1 MEEKLFQIIE
11 SNTGIRIFEIQE
23 QLDIER
29 SELIQILESS
39 KEYVQDSSYRWHL
52 NNSDFSDHD
61 DQAKSSTKDK
71 NDELADIANYYLS
84 CLGYEDAKNVDF
96 WAESK
101 WDKYD
106 YFELDSLNDIEGD
119 WTSNAAY
126 REATSR
132 NNSERYKKQLYL
144 AYPLNLVIFPSGAK
158 KIEPLFLVPFEG
170 GELNDLFASINES
183 VFKKYSHGSVLE
195 VSSEIRETTDELKL
209 GDMNVIP
216 RIDEIVPK
224 FYDLKHE
231 WNWQEKIDVNNLS
244 SGNIRDCD
252 AAGLYNKAAIVLIEK
267 SKFTMGLTYELGTI
281 QKSSSK
287 TKNALNDWLSKS
299 FSNKKDSDKE
309 PIIEPLEMNLEQ
321 REAVKSSLNKK
332 LTVITG
338 PPGTGK
344 SQVVTNILV
353 NASLRGK
360 RVLFASR
367 NNKAVDVVHARANG
381 ICEKEFVNRL
391 GNAYESNLSAQMN
404 KILSVQGNK
413 QEILE
418 EFKSIENS
426 YKQLVSDKEK
436 ITKKLD
442 DSRKTRN
449 LLSKKDKDF
458 KDIIEVFG
466 DKSLNLLQKNK
477 SDIDQLLDD
486 FEKKLF
492 LSKKENHNFFIQLL
506 WTFFEAEKIK
516 EKKESKNIL
525 NKLLKKIDTPEI
537 IYEKF
542 KKEKLSDFKS
552 DLKAVERYKKLKKG
566 RKKELDKLRDIDV
579 VDLQKNLLENQKQIS
594 NISANYWNA
603 WLKRLPFKITK
614 EQKDAIGEAASLLD
628 VITQG
633 REDPK
638 NRRVSKEMREYVK
651 MFPKI
656 SKVLSAWAVSSLSV
670 RNRIPFESSFFD
682 LLVID
687 EASQCDIASAIPL
700 LYRAKNVVVIG
711 DSNQLK
717 HITSVSSA
725 TNKVLM
731 DRYKLIEE
739 GKVNWNYSS
748 NSLFDLAS
756 RICPSES
763 LIMLRDHHRSRS
775 EIINFSNKHFYD
787 GQLRIAT
794 DYKKLNIPSRDEPAL
809 RWLDVQGQVVQPS
822 NSGAIND
829 NEVKA
834 VVKEIKRLVI
844 EQNYSGTIGVVTPFT
859 KQAKRIDEAVKR
871 DDSLSFRLP
880 QINFLCNTVH
890 SFQGDERD
898 IIIFST
904 VINEEAKDTL
914 KNFLKS
920 SPHLFNVALTRAR
933 SSLVMVGDRY
943 FARNCSINYL
953 KSFSEYIDQVNK
965 EKDNIAQQAESGE
978 LISDSSVIISDYEK
992 QFFKLM
998 QKNNLKPYTQ
1008 YPVDKYRLDFAFIK
1022 GDKKLNIE
1030 IDGEEYH
1037 KSWTGDRLRSDIIR
1051 NHRLIEDGWDVMRI
1065 WVYELEEYSEE
1076 YIERIKK
1083 YLAD

>member
-1 MEEKLFQIIE
+1 M
-11 SNTGIRIFEIQE
+11 
-23 QLDIER
+23 
-29 SELIQILESS
+29 
-39 KEYVQDSSYRWHL
+39 
-52 NNSDFSDHD
+52 
-61 DQAKSSTKDK
+61 
-71 NDELADIANYYLS
+71 
-84 CLGYEDAKNVDF
+84 
-96 WAESK
+96 
-101 WDKYD
+101 
-106 YFELDSLNDIEGD
+106 
-119 WTSNAAY
+119 
-126 REATSR
+126 
-132 NNSERYKKQLYL
+132 
-144 AYPLNLVIFPSGAK
+144 
-158 KIEPLFLVPFEG
+158 
-170 GELNDLFASINES
+170 
-183 VFKKYSHGSVLE
+183 
-195 VSSEIRETTDELKL
+195 
-209 GDMNVIP
+209 
-216 RIDEIVPK
+216 
-224 FYDLKHE
+224 
-231 WNWQEKIDVNNLS
+231 
-244 SGNIRDCD
+244 
-252 AAGLYNKAAIVLIEK
+252 
-267 SKFTMGLTYELGTI
+267 
-281 QKSSSK
+281 
-287 TKNALNDWLSKS
+287 
-299 FSNKKDSDKE
+299 
-309 PIIEPLEMNLEQ
+309 
-321 REAVKSSLNKK
+321 
-332 LTVITG
+332 
-338 PPGTGK
+338 
-344 SQVVTNILV
+344 
-353 NASLRGK
+353 
-360 RVLFASR
+360 
-367 NNKAVDVVHARANG
+367 
-381 ICEKEFVNRL
+381 
-391 GNAYESNLSAQMN
+391 
-404 KILSVQGNK
+404 
-413 QEILE
+413 
-418 EFKSIENS
+418 
-426 YKQLVSDKEK
+426 
-436 ITKKLD
+436 
-442 DSRKTRN
+442 
-449 LLSKKDKDF
+449 
-458 KDIIEVFG
+458 
-466 DKSLNLLQKNK
+466 
-477 SDIDQLLDD
+477 
-486 FEKKLF
+486 
-492 LSKKENHNFFIQLL
+492 
-506 WTFFEAEKIK
+506 
-516 EKKESKNIL
+516 
-525 NKLLKKIDTPEI
+525 
-537 IYEKF
+537 
-542 KKEKLSDFKS
+542 
-552 DLKAVERYKKLKKG
+552 
-566 RKKELDKLRDIDV
+566 
-579 VDLQKNLLENQKQIS
+579 QKNLLENQKQIS